1 MWPGYDKED
10 EYLDFFAVILIEL
23 CRVAFFFVMIMQK
36 VMLIFRIRKNK
47 IISHFLTI
55 KFLISA
61 IPETS

>member
-1 MWPGYDKED
+1 MWPGYEKED

-23 CRVAFFFVMIMQK
+23 FRVTFFFVMIMQK

-55 KFLISA
+55 KFLIST